1 MSITLPPA
9 RPSSSSNVDGQPGL
23 EMDRLSRQPSTPGTP
38 ASPTS
43 PTSPTL
49 PAGGTPPRRLA
60 SELGLVARRDS
71 DPGSSRPAELSLPPR
86 QSLERLRPPPVRT
99 SGESTAVPALPAL
112 PTLTPPSPSTT
123 TSSRSST
130 SSTSSSGASTS
141 SSGSAASAAS
151 VDVEAQRRPAPREAG
166 AATFFLM
173 QNVRHAGPVAAVRTV
188 VQGVIAPEVARAVVS
203 HPDAALA
210 VQTALT
216 AWSVGRRVASQ
227 VHSEQAGQV
236 ANRAFGGDASAAADS
251 MSRRVWQGVQS
262 AGILGGDALA
272 LGLTVAARG
281 NPALAGVAQGA
292 AVIQVVAHLQA
303 QFREALRPAI
313 NTVHVGN
320 GDPAVPQPPEG
331 RNLRGSD
338 ITPAMRG
345 TFGAAAAAID
355 MAAQLLSQRVLGGQ
369 PAWNASRGLA
379 VGAGAI
385 AGVAN
390 MLTSSVEDHLV
401 DTASARR
408 MQRTDAS
415 HVRHLHLDLRNPFTR
430 NELGRQAERAD
441 TRVFNTMV
449 PGLIALGV
457 VQALQTAL
465 TQPGVG
471 GTERGA
477 TQAGVHAAV
486 AGLVGG
492 ALLALT
498 VACYQLNDTVRGHN
512 ARQRAG

>member
-1 MSITLPPA
+1 
-9 RPSSSSNVDGQPGL
+9 
-23 EMDRLSRQPSTPGTP
+23 
-38 ASPTS
+38 
-43 PTSPTL
+43 
-49 PAGGTPPRRLA
+49 
-60 SELGLVARRDS
+60 
-71 DPGSSRPAELSLPPR
+71 
-86 QSLERLRPPPVRT
+86 
-99 SGESTAVPALPAL
+99 
-112 PTLTPPSPSTT
+112 
-123 TSSRSST
+123 
-130 SSTSSSGASTS
+130 
-141 SSGSAASAAS
+141 
-151 VDVEAQRRPAPREAG
+151 
-166 AATFFLM
+166 M

-203 HPDAALA
+203 NPDAALA

-216 AWSVGRRVASQ
+216 AWSVGRRIASQ
-227 VHSEQAGQV
+227 VHSERGGEV
-236 ANRAFGGDASAAADS
+236 ANRAFSGDAASAGNS
-251 MSRRVWQGVQS
+251 LSRRVWQGVQS
-262 AGILGGDALA
+262 AGILGGDAIA
-272 LGLTVAARG
+272 LGLTVAARS
-281 NPALAGVAQGA
+281 NPALASVAQGA
-292 AVIQVVAHLQA
+292 AAIQVVAHLQA

-320 GDPAVPQPPEG
+320 GDPAVQQPPEG

-355 MAAQLLSQRVLGGQ
+355 MTAQLLSQAVLGGRA
-369 PAWNASRGLA
+369 AWNAPRGLA

-401 DTASARR
+401 DTASATR

-441 TRVFNTMV
+441 TRIFNTMV

-457 VQALQTAL
+457 VQALQGVL
-465 TQPGVG
+465 TQPGMS

-498 VACYQLNDTVRGHN
+498 VACYQLND
-512 ARQRAG
+512 